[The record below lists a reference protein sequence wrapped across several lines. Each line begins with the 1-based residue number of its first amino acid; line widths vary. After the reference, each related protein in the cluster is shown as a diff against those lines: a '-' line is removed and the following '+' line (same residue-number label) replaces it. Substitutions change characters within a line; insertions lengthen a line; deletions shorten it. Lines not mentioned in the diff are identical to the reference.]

1 MRKELKAGENFFL
14 LLPYCNTDSMNVFLE
29 ELAKEYKED
38 KILLVCDGATWHK
51 SKGLKIP
58 ENIEIIHISP
68 YTLEM
73 NPIEQI
79 WKQIRSMKFKNEFF
93 NSLADIVNRLCGT
106 MNNLTK
112 EMVKSIIHRDW
123 LFLWI

>member
-1 MRKELKAGENFFL
+1 MFRWNQYLIGLNIIDDFQLLDSWIRKELKAGENFFL

-58 ENIEIIHISP
+58 ENIEIIHI
-68 YTLEM
+68 
-73 NPIEQI
+73 
-79 WKQIRSMKFKNEFF
+79 
-93 NSLADIVNRLCGT
+93 
-106 MNNLTK
+106 
-112 EMVKSIIHRDW
+112 
-123 LFLWI
+123 